1 MCPISD
7 LCRVTSALS
16 HQCYLSYQAH
26 KFSFF
31 CSSYCGIMC
40 FRTLS
45 LVFYLML
52 YQVFCLV
59 LSLMLAVHCPV
70 LPLVLSLMLYPEFS
84 LVLSFVLA
92 TKLKS
97 ALSIGPFSAIFW
109 LRLVLSLVLSL
120 ILTNLRCFLN
130 ARSCALFGNVPD
142 ALFALSGALSCSYF
156 WFSIFFPFTAMF
168 ASCAKNLKH

>member
-1 MCPISD
+1 MLSFVHSSDMCPISD

-40 FRTLS
+40 FRTLP

-52 YQVFCLV
+52 YQVLYFV

-84 LVLSFVLA
+84 L
-92 TKLKS
+92 
-97 ALSIGPFSAIFW
+97 
-109 LRLVLSLVLSL
+109 
-120 ILTNLRCFLN
+120 
-130 ARSCALFGNVPD
+130 SCALLCASYQAQKCSLYWSFLVQYFGSD
-142 ALFALSGALSCSYF
+142 WYSLLCS
-156 WFSIFFPFTAMF
+156 
-168 ASCAKNLKH
+168 H